1 LYGAQDASGAGA
13 SPSLSAA
20 TEERTTLL
28 ALVRMAA
35 HEGRVLS
42 WSFNVWPV
50 HSREES
56 ASLVRTRATT
66 EMPLARE
73 LNDATAL
80 FVTDL
85 LSCFRRH
92 TTFEAVGP
100 QCEQAVMG

>member
-1 LYGAQDASGAGA
+1 
-13 SPSLSAA
+13 
-20 TEERTTLL
+20 
-28 ALVRMAA
+28 
-35 HEGRVLS
+35 
-42 WSFNVWPV
+42 
-50 HSREES
+50 
-56 ASLVRTRATT
+56 
-66 EMPLARE
+66 MPLARE